1 MTPSSEQV
9 EYQRTYYDNHFP
21 KRAAVVQEQ
30 LAHPLFR
37 NFYDRLARL
46 VLDRGLPG
54 DGITPAPTNGRGLR
68 LLEIG
73 CGEGLLGSA
82 IHRAAAER
90 SIDLSYTGTDLSAAA
105 LDLARPSVSGQL
117 IQGDATEVVAGLAP
131 GSHDLAVVKNLL
143 HHLDDP
149 ADLMR
154 AAAQAVGP
162 TGKVV
167 VVEACLGAPQ
177 FWVFTF
183 LAPRREKHFFKG
195 RRRNLAAV
203 RDGGLRVT
211 STDFY
216 SWLPFELAFAI
227 RFDWFR
233 KLLGTDDPARIEKI
247 GRLDDRLTSALTFT
261 ASYIVWTATPAEAG
275 RD

>member
-1 MTPSSEQV
+1 MSPSSDQV

-21 KRAAVVQEQ
+21 KRAAVVAEQ

-37 NFYDRLARL
+37 SFYDRLARL

-54 DGITPAPTNGRGLR
+54 AGTTPAPTNGRGLR

-82 IHRAAAER
+82 IHRTAAER

-105 LDLARPSVSGQL
+105 LDLARPNVTGRL
-117 IQGDATEVVAGLAP
+117 IQGDATQVVADLPA

-154 AAAQAVGP
+154 AAARAVGP
-162 TGKVV
+162 NGKVV
-167 VVEACLGAPQ
+167 VIEACLGAPQ

-195 RRRNLAAV
+195 RKRNLAAI
-203 RDGGLRVT
+203 RDGGLRVLA
-211 STDFY
+211 TDFY

-233 KLLGTDDPARIEKI
+233 KLLDTDDPARIEKI
-247 GRLDDRLTSALTFT
+247 GQIDDKLTNALRFT
-261 ASYIVWTATPAEAG
+261 ASYVVWTTTP
-275 RD
+275 R